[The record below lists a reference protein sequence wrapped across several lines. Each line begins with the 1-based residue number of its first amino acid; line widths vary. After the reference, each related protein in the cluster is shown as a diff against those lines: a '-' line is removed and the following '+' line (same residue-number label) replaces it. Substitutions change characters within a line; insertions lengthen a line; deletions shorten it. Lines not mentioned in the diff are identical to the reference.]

1 MTKKEWRKKK
11 VEFGY
16 FNNKTFGILKYLSMS
31 KIINEKS
38 VESKS
43 SETVK

>member
-31 KIINEKS
+31 NKIDEKS
-38 VESKS
+38 DKS
-43 SETVK
+43 VSPDTLK